1 MDYETLGAYLTEK
14 TGIEW
19 KPGHVEAVFGEDADE
34 TDPKVYCLLEDSM
47 RNSLPPGLFDEVEQ
61 CARVY
66 AAVEY
71 AALNGELGGR
81 KGFDG
86 LCRAAGQQFLKY
98 WGPPGKDGA
107 MKRLEVARDG
117 LYVNIDQSQPA
128 GFNAIGKQPDRD
140 TALIRAIEHV
150 SMYVDGPTKGM
161 MAVKL
166 GQDWYASDGINPNTG
181 KDYTPDEVALLN
193 SVFGEVLIAS

>member
-47 RNSLPPGLFDEVEQ
+47 RSALPPGLFDEVEQ

-66 AAVEY
+66 AAVVY
-71 AALNGELGGR
+71 AALGGNLGDR
-81 KGFDG
+81 KGWDG
-86 LCRAAGQQFLKY
+86 LSRAAGQQFLKY
-98 WGPPGKDGA
+98 WGAPGEPSA
-107 MKRLEVARDG
+107 MKRLEISRDG
-117 LYVNIDQSQPA
+117 VYVNIDQSSPA
-128 GFNAIGKQPDRD
+128 GFMPIGKQPDRD
-140 TALIRAIEHV
+140 MALVNAIEHM